1 MNAGSL
7 NDFYEASASVA
18 DALIG
23 LLSVAVSVVR
33 DGDGQERSLAQDIRA
48 AASLTAFINALA
60 VALFALSEGPRYGS
74 AGHPV
79 LTPYPRLSPSPHFRR
94 VAATGTGG
102 WLPLPTAAEPKRDV
116 GLAADLRFSL
126 IATAEA

>member
-33 DGDGQERSLAQDIRA
+33 DGDGQGRSLAQDIRA

-60 VALFALSEGPRYGS
+60 VALVALSEGPRYG
-74 AGHPV
+74 V
-79 LTPYPRLSPSPHFRR
+79 LRDTPS
-94 VAATGTGG
+94 
-102 WLPLPTAAEPKRDV
+102 
-116 GLAADLRFSL
+116 
-126 IATAEA
+126 